1 MDRCDSVGF
10 VGGLGSVACERASH
24 THRRRRVVMMG
35 KEMKVKGGS
44 QFSGRPSEDM
54 DLNRKQTSTQ
64 MPGKEEMEEIA
75 KKNTETLDKEELDGA
90 EDPFENAER
99 KVRTTVIPEISAERK
114 EELRVGF
121 DKDLFGIIEA
131 LKKAEESDQF
141 LETVD
146 ANRHLL
152 STSFLYNLTSI
163 LLKYESEMDNDGD
176 VLRKLRAKV
185 LDACAVMDKPYYRAA
200 SDADERVR
208 EVVGSTDL
216 GSSVVAHSGKTSL
229 EVDWF
234 WVVLHA
240 AIAAWELQG
249 SEGSPSPYQKKVY
262 EQLTGALDAFL
273 ALGRTEK
280 LLGEEFKLMTRVFL
294 ATAEEKQALLS
305 DLDDEMLVRIC
316 LLCCRVERL
325 KFGAYRGLLAKLYDV
340 RNFALRQKYGK
351 APGLDPAR
359 FTPVGLPISTSFD
372 QFIRQNETL
381 INMNLTKETGPLS
394 TFGF

>member
-1 MDRCDSVGF
+1 
-10 VGGLGSVACERASH
+10 
-24 THRRRRVVMMG
+24 MMG

-54 DLNRKQTSTQ
+54 DLNRKQTNTQ
-64 MPGKEEMEEIA
+64 IPGGEEMEEIA
-75 KKNTETLDKEELDGA
+75 RKNTETLDKEELDGA

-121 DKDLFGIIEA
+121 DKDVFGIIEA
-131 LKKAEESDQF
+131 LKNAGEGDQF
-141 LETVD
+141 LETVG
-146 ANRHLL
+146 ANRHLI

-185 LDACAVMDKPYYRAA
+185 LDACAVMDKPYYQAA

-216 GSSVVAHSGKTSL
+216 NSAVVAHSGKTSL
-229 EVDWF
+229 EADWF

-249 SEGSPSPYQKKVY
+249 SEGNPSPYQKKVY

-273 ALGRTEK
+273 GLGRTEN

-305 DLDDEMLVRIC
+305 DLDDEMLVLIC